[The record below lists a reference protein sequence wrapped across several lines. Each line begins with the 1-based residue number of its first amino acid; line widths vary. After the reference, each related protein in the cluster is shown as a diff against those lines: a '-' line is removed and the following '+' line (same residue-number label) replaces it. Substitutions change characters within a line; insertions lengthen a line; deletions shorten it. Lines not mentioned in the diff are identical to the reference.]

1 MKFITVIGLCG
12 KASSGKSTVAQYL
25 QTKYSFERIAFADSL
40 KEILL
45 ESGIVSP
52 LDLVK
57 KTPYARFLL
66 QRRGTDV
73 IRNQVDPDFWVNK
86 TLKKIGELISK
97 DKQNIV
103 IEDVR
108 FPNEAELIKLF
119 NGTVIKIIR
128 NNSVFDREDLKKHE
142 SETFVEQLP
151 ADIIINNAGTIND
164 LYKEI
169 DGIISKIKEN

>member
-12 KASSGKSTVAQYL
+12 KAGSGKSTVAQYL
-25 QTKYSFERIAFADSL
+25 QENYGFERIAFADSL

-66 QRRGTDV
+66 QRIGTDV
-73 IRNQVDPDFWVNK
+73 IRNQVDPNFWINK
-86 TLKKIGELISK
+86 TLKKIGELIFK
-97 DKQNIV
+97 GKKNIV

-108 FPNEAELIKLF
+108 FPNEAELINLF
-119 NGTVIKIIR
+119 NGTVIKVVR
-128 NNSVFDREDLKKHE
+128 NNNTLDREDLKNHE
-142 SETFVEQLP
+142 SETFIEQLLV
-151 ADIIINNAGTIND
+151 DTIINNTGTIDD
-164 LYKEI
+164 LYKEL
-169 DGIISKIKEN
+169 DKIISKIKED